1 MSGLSGCVKIHGTE
15 LTKEKAV
22 VRKTDVSL

>member
-15 LTKEKAV
+15 LTKEEAV
-22 VRKTDVSL
+22 VRKKDVTL